1 MSSSGTPIAR
11 AEGDEP
17 HLDAT
22 DTAQRRTLILVL
34 GINLLQAVGVGAM
47 GVIADS
53 TGLLGAAFDN
63 LADGAVYGVSLY
75 AATRSDIA
83 KARAATLSGVVL
95 IALGLALLGE
105 VIRRFLT
112 GADPTGMLM
121 ILTALVNAAVNVVC
135 LKLLRAHR
143 NDGVHVQASWIFT
156 QNDMLANIGIAASGV
171 AVIIFA
177 SPVPDLLIGLVVV
190 AIGIRGGWEILQR
203 VRSTRG
209 KA

>member
-1 MSSSGTPIAR
+1 MSRSGKSIAP
-11 AEGDEP
+11 AEDDEP

-22 DTAQRRTLILVL
+22 DAAQRRTLTLVL

-53 TGLLGAAFDN
+53 TGLLGAALDN

-75 AATRSDIA
+75 AATRSTIA
-83 KARAATLSGVVL
+83 KARAATLSGVLL
-95 IALGLALLGE
+95 IVLGLALLGE

-112 GADPTGMLM
+112 GADPTGMVM
-121 ILTALVNAAVNVVC
+121 IVTALINAAVNVLC
-135 LKLLRAHR
+135 LRLLRAHR
-143 NDGVHVQASWIFT
+143 NDGVHLQASWIFT
-156 QNDMLANIGIAASGV
+156 RNDMLANAGIVLSGV

-177 SPVPDLLIGLVVV
+177 SPLPDLLIGLVVV

-203 VRSTRG
+203 ARDARRD
-209 KA
+209 A